1 MTSTIQE
8 TIGKITTTLTI
19 TNRLDQG
26 KAEDGLIP
34 ADQIRSIT
42 IKNVLV
48 DTGATT
54 LCLPQDAIAQLGLK
68 LLKTV
73 PVATATGIGTARIFE
88 DAKISLMG
96 RDATFECIEL
106 PAGADPL
113 LGVIP
118 LESLGIELDLQK
130 QTLVLLPLSPTASY
144 LRI

>member
-1 MTSTIQE
+1 M
-8 TIGKITTTLTI
+8 GKITTTLTI
-19 TNRLDQG
+19 TNHADQIRC
-26 KAEDGLIP
+26 EDGTISGE
-34 ADQIRSIT
+34 QIRSIT

-106 PAGADPL
+106 PAETDPL